1 MPAYFISNDE
11 QTSDGELA
19 DKPASDKQAARCYEV
34 ETLADGSY
42 QVVTPDGEKLNIDAY
57 APIEGRLQ
65 MIVDGASFDADVR
78 AKDSEHTV
86 QLRGETHHIDVLN
99 ERQKRMRVAG
109 VGARGAGGP
118 DLVSPMAGKIVA
130 LSCAEGDDVDEGD
143 CVIIV
148 EAMKMENDLKAH
160 ITGTVTTIHVTA
172 GDAVEIGDV
181 LVSIE

>member
-1 MPAYFISNDE
+1 MPAYFISNGDE
-11 QTSDGELA
+11 EDG
-19 DKPASDKQAARCYEV
+19 RCFEV
-34 ETLADGSY
+34 ETLADGRY
-42 QVVTPDGEKLNIDAY
+42 LVVTPEGEELTIDAY

-65 MIVDGASFDADVR
+65 MIVNGASFDTDVR
-78 AKDSEHTV
+78 AKDSLHTV

-130 LSCAEGDDVDEGD
+130 LTCAEGDQVEEGE
-143 CVIIV
+143 CVVIV

-160 ITGTVTTIHVTA
+160 ISGAISTIHVA
-172 GDAVEIGDV
+172 EGDAVEIGDA
-181 LVSIE
+181 LVSIES